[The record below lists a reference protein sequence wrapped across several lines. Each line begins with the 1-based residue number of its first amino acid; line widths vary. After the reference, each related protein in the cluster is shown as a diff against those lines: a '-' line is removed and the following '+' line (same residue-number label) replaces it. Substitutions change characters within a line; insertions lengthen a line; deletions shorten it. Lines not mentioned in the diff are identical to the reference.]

1 MQRGTSFVRDFEVL
15 RPAAATRCTD
25 GVIFSPNIAKYQP
38 IAWDGNKAKKLKIL
52 TKFYQFSPY
61 RLLNASH
68 WPIPYTTFTKF
79 SEFVGSFVLDHGSGR
94 FDQGVPE
101 LKGFNLVWL
110 PQILSPP
117 SGENVRLIDS
127 LNILD
132 VQERA
137 RGLLSSCQVRW
148 SSDFARCQAGGA
160 KIVEFFV

>member
-1 MQRGTSFVRDFEVL
+1 MRAITDAPHYALAYASTARSACNGTSFVRDFEVL

-79 SEFVGSFVLDHGSGR
+79 SEFVGSFVLDHVLKFGEIRSRGSR
-94 FDQGVPE
+94 A
-101 LKGFNLVWL
+101 KGF
-110 PQILSPP
+110 
-117 SGENVRLIDS
+117 
-127 LNILD
+127 
-132 VQERA
+132 
-137 RGLLSSCQVRW
+137 
-148 SSDFARCQAGGA
+148 
-160 KIVEFFV
+160 